1 MPADRARLAAYNAVK
16 RIDSG
21 AYSNLISVFD
31 RLSGVDR
38 AFAESIA
45 LGTAERMRTLEYVC
59 RGFYRSEVKR
69 ETELLLFCGVYQLLF
84 MDKIPDNAACDETVR
99 IGAEL
104 FGRGVAGFINAVMRS
119 VCREREAV
127 YARINSAPRDIF
139 YSADSGL
146 YSEKRLDRHYV
157 YLCR

>member
-84 MDKIPDNAACDETVR
+84 MDKIR
-99 IGAEL
+99 
-104 FGRGVAGFINAVMRS
+104 
-119 VCREREAV
+119 
-127 YARINSAPRDIF
+127 
-139 YSADSGL
+139 
-146 YSEKRLDRHYV
+146 
-157 YLCR
+157 